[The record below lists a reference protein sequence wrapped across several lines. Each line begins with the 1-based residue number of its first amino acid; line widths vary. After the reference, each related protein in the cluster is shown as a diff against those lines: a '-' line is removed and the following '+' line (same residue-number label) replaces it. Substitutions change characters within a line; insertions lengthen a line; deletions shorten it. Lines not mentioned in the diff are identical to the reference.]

1 MLTLIIAALISLGLV
16 DSADHFNSLSA
27 EEQSSLT
34 EIVIEDIETN

>member
-16 DSADHFNSLSA
+16 DSAEQFNSLSA
-27 EEQSSLT
+27 QEQNTLT